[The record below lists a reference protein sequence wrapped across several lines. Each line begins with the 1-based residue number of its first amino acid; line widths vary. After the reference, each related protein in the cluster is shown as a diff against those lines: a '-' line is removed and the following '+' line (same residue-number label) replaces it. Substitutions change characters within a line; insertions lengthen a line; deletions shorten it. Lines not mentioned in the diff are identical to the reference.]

1 MKKKPAS
8 QHVYS
13 TCIIIKRTV
22 PLYLLIIMWISSEIE
37 QLNTMDRL
45 IKITFS
51 EYCKYHSG
59 RNRALNFRSNHD
71 LVFITKQ
78 SQFTESFSWVCLY
91 GQSDKSNNLLPLIM
105 NIGLGLE
112 NPIGGQVS
120 C

>member
-1 MKKKPAS
+1 
-8 QHVYS
+8 
-13 TCIIIKRTV
+13 
-22 PLYLLIIMWISSEIE
+22 MWISSEIE